1 MRHTRTLLTAMLAA
15 TFATAAAAR
24 LPPPTAAAKA
34 QAVEDA
40 AKNAWTDKV
49 GQYQLCIAGDRIA
62 SGYRN
67 SAQAA
72 GKLVAEAIV
81 TPPCADPGPYVAPV
95 APDATRPL
103 EASGA
108 HSPPATAVLP
118 PGTKAT
124 AAEIAGSPKK

>member
-1 MRHTRTLLTAMLAA
+1 MRHTTTLMTAMLATMFAA
-15 TFATAAAAR
+15 TSAAK

-49 GQYQLCIAGDRIA
+49 GQYQLCMAGDRVA
-62 SGYRN
+62 LAYRN

-72 GKLVAEAIV
+72 GKSVAVALD
-81 TPPCADPGPYVAPV
+81 TPPCADPGPYVTLV

-108 HSPPATAVLP
+108 HSPAATAVLP
-118 PGTKAT
+118 PSTKAT
-124 AAEIAGSPKK
+124 AAEIAGSTKK

>member
-1 MRHTRTLLTAMLAA
+1 MRHTRTLITAMLASM
-15 TFATAAAAR
+15 FAASAAAK

-34 QAVEDA
+34 QAIEDA
-40 AKNAWTDKV
+40 AKNAWADKL
-49 GQYQLCIAGDRIA
+49 GQYQLCMAGDRVA
-62 SGYRN
+62 QAYRD

-72 GKLVAEAIV
+72 GKPVAVALA
-81 TPPCADPGPYVAPV
+81 TPPCSDPGAYVAPIP
-95 APDATRPL
+95 PDAARPL

-118 PGTKAT
+118 PGSKAT